1 MSKVDL
7 FFRSIK
13 KYNYLF
19 FILVGYVLFLGIY
32 ENYLGLF
39 LFFIIGAFL
48 YTFSKK
54 KILVLFIAI
63 LLSFGLSAVNQCI
76 EEGFEDEDAKDED
89 EGFEKDEGFEE
100 EKEKEDDK
108 PVVIDTN
115 KPMDQLSDKEI
126 KKIQEE
132 VNR

>member
-63 LLSFGLSAVNQCI
+63 LLSFGLSAVNKCI